1 MFRLGLIVNPM
12 AGIGGSVALKGSDGK
27 GIVAEAQKRGAELRA
42 PERAIRALRVIYE
55 GIEPSKVVL
64 TTYPGPMGEDLARQ
78 CGYSPEVIGEINPE
92 LTTAEDTESAATEM
106 STMGLDMILFVGGD
120 GTARNICNS
129 VPDNQPV
136 LGIPAG
142 VKMHSGVY
150 AITPEMA
157 GELVCKLV
165 RGELVDIRPQ
175 EVRDIDEESFR
186 QGKVQARF
194 YGELLVPEE
203 GQFMQHVKSGGREV
217 EALVLEDIA
226 ATLIEEME
234 DDCLYIVGPGSTTKG
249 LMDELGLENT
259 LLGVDLIKNGEL
271 LALDVTAAEIE
282 NAISEHN
289 GAAKIVITPIGGQGH
304 LLGRGNQQLTPA
316 VIRQVGKD
324 NLIIIATKTKITE
337 LNGRS
342 LLVDSND
349 PQLDRALSGYIPVI
363 TGYRDQVL
371 YPIG

>member
-12 AGIGGSVALKGSDGK
+12 AGIGGSVALKGSDGT
-27 GIVAEAQKRGAELRA
+27 GIVAEARKRGAELRA

-282 NAISEHN
+282 NAISTHN

-337 LNGRS
+337 LNGRP